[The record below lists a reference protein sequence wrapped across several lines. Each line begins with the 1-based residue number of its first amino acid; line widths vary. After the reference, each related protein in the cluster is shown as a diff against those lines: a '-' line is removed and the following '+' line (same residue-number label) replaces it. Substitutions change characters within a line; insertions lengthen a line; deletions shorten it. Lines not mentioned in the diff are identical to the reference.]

1 MRKALVLF
9 VAILA
14 ACSVT
19 APKTRSTSITSL
31 TDALGNVIPLAAPI
45 TGITST
51 SGCSSITTLP
61 GGMLLS
67 LDLMAGEFFDR
78 GFVYAESVDRG
89 GGRHKLRA
97 LMLGSAHYRGRIAVL
112 VGHVSASA
120 AEIFA
125 AMIQEQHRGTVV
137 GHQTAGFV
145 LSARMRSL
153 PDGGML
159 EYSDRDLHMIDG
171 RRLQSCGVTP
181 DVVPPPPTLDDLRAG
196 RDPDLEAAVRVLR
209 HP

>member
-61 GGMLLS
+61 GGIGIPPEPTQADPINICKPLLTTQQAATLQIMFNNFPEVLTDGVHS
-67 LDLMAGEFFDR
+67 LSGTW
-78 GFVYAESVDRG
+78 G
-89 GGRHKLRA
+89 G
-97 LMLGSAHYRGRIAVL
+97 
-112 VGHVSASA
+112 
-120 AEIFA
+120 
-125 AMIQEQHRGTVV
+125 T
-137 GHQTAGFV
+137 
-145 LSARMRSL
+145 
-153 PDGGML
+153 
-159 EYSDRDLHMIDG
+159 
-171 RRLQSCGVTP
+171 
-181 DVVPPPPTLDDLRAG
+181 
-196 RDPDLEAAVRVLR
+196 
-209 HP
+209 